1 MNLTP
6 IFLYCL
12 NDADIS
18 FLDSDTSTELNDLF
32 SRSSRAKV
40 SARLELGRGQI
51 CTKLNPYAFFG
62 VRDNSMTVYADVRE
76 SISNIRLPDQPISDD
91 FVLCL

>member
-18 FLDSDTSTELNDLF
+18 FLESDTSTELNDLF
-32 SRSSRAKV
+32 SRSSRANV

-62 VRDNSMTVYADVRE
+62 VRDNAIMVYADVKRT
-76 SISNIRLPDQPISDD
+76 SLVS
-91 FVLCL
+91 

>member
-1 MNLTP
+1 MDLAHENV
-6 IFLYCL
+6 F
-12 NDADIS
+12 
-18 FLDSDTSTELNDLF
+18 FLDSETSAELNDMF

-62 VRDNSMTVYADVRE
+62 VRDNAMTDYADVRE
-76 SISNIRLPDQPISDD
+76 HFKYSHP
-91 FVLCL
+91 